1 MSIFTAHVKCDAF
14 MISVM
19 STAVLRGM
27 IRQSDLD
34 GLEQVV
40 LDGHGQN
47 LIGETASDNQIRAF
61 IRSVPAYMVKFV

>member
-1 MSIFTAHVKCDAF
+1 
-14 MISVM
+14 M

-27 IRQSDLD
+27 IRQSDME

-61 IRSVPAYMVKFV
+61 IRSVPAYMVSSVTFYTFKDIIHFVIL